1 MSAVWSLLLL
11 FLIVWQPTDRELHFL
26 DSLLTVFVIHQ
37 LVVFYWRGAWLVLDF
52 YLFPEDQLRSAV
64 ACLAIGYVFQLLLC
78 IAQPFLN
85 VLYLKTTSASLCR
98 RWILETIEYFF
109 VNLVSVVHWRGVWVL
124 LGIYVMPDRPDA
136 GAIMEHAVGI
146 VGLWLM
152 AAGHSV
158 TLAGCLLDG
167 GSEPE
172 DGCLISN
179 RYFSHFVERLRS
191 GGSEISVITWSI

>member
-1 MSAVWSLLLL
+1 
-11 FLIVWQPTDRELHFL
+11 
-26 DSLLTVFVIHQ
+26 
-37 LVVFYWRGAWLVLDF
+37 
-52 YLFPEDQLRSAV
+52 
-64 ACLAIGYVFQLLLC
+64 
-78 IAQPFLN
+78 
-85 VLYLKTTSASLCR
+85 
-98 RWILETIEYFF
+98 
-109 VNLVSVVHWRGVWVL
+109 L

-179 RYFSHFVERLRS
+179 RYFSHFVYKDYAVVANA
-191 GGSEISVITWSI
+191 EISVIT